1 MGERHF
7 GAFAQRCKNV
17 GKTGRATKTK
27 LPLGMAVIVDAPDA
41 GGQGPSACGVEI
53 SGVRE
58 LRPDDV
64 CGIAF
69 QLVNILSRERRGGR
83 DDGRVEPD
91 AGCAIERS
99 QMGRSGILGVSR
111 LWRKS
116 LAFKFSPEGWA
127 CILVQVNES

>member
-27 LPLGMAVIVDAPDA
+27 LPLGMAGIIDAPDA

-69 QLVNILSRERRGGR
+69 QLVNILSRERRGRR
-83 DDGRVEPD
+83 DDERVEPD
-91 AGCAIERS
+91 V
-99 QMGRSGILGVSR
+99 GRASSAARWAAAASWAVSR
-111 LWRKS
+111 LWRNS